1 MFSPLNL
8 ETGGDGRHPMT
19 LYDQQQIVLAG
30 MICGGEKALAA
41 GMEVLSSDDFTTE
54 HTKRLFETI
63 RTLYTNGDPVSPISV
78 SPQISEDDRTWYL
91 MLLEEWFL
99 TDDIGYYVRLLRQSS
114 QLNRLNRTAYEL
126 AYCDDLD
133 EAARLVSKINELSS
147 ARRGVKIVSLGDA
160 VQAYVD
166 TIGKQKPEFIRMGLR
181 IFDDEILLR
190 KGRYFVIGGYP
201 SSGKTLLTLQMAQRV
216 AHSKKVGYFSFET
229 DDWDI
234 AVRALSAATGVYNKR
249 VSQQD
254 LNAADEAA
262 IRGAVEPMKALK
274 LELIPATGMTADDIR
289 AITLSR
295 KYDVIFIDYLQSV
308 ESTNPRATGYEK
320 VSHTSR
326 TLQGL
331 SRGGNVLVVALSQ
344 LSRPEPRKD
353 GKIVPPNMSSLRE
366 SGQIEQDADV
376 IALLYP
382 EDMDDNSSN
391 RIFKVAKN
399 KDGEKLTLDLAFA
412 GATQRLD
419 VLGRRRK
426 DAAPAK
432 KQVRA
437 SDGSGFML
445 LPEGQGPEPPQDFKQ
460 TKLAF

>member
-1 MFSPLNL
+1 MHS
-8 ETGGDGRHPMT
+8 ETLLD
-19 LYDQQQIVLAG
+19 LQNIVLGSMMTYANTVG
-30 MICGGEKALAA
+30 PAMAELQ
-41 GMEVLSSDDFTTE
+41 EEDFTTAAT
-54 HTKRLFETI
+54 HGIFLAVRDLFAQQA
-63 RTLYTNGDPVSPISV
+63 PINRFSV
-78 SPQISEDDRTWYL
+78 SAELIPEFEPYIDAA
-91 MLLEEWFL
+91 LLVAR
-99 TDDIGYYVRLLRQSS
+99 DDISYYVRKLREVS
-114 QLNRLNRTAYEL
+114 QLNAIQKAGSDL
-126 AYCDDLD
+126 AASEDLD

-181 IFDDEILLR
+181 IFDDEVLLR

-216 AHSKKVGYFSFET
+216 ARSKKVGYFSFET

-249 VSQQD
+249 VAQQD

-262 IRGAVEPMKALK
+262 IRAAVEPMKSLK

-308 ESTNPRATGYEK
+308 DSTNPRASGYEK
-320 VSHTSR
+320 VSYTSSA
-326 TLQGL
+326 LQKL

-353 GKIVPPNMSSLRE
+353 GRIVPPNMSSLRE

-426 DAAPAK
+426 DSSSNRQKVQAK
-432 KQVRA
+432 
-437 SDGSGFML
+437 DGSGYIL
-445 LPEGQGPEPPQDFKQ
+445 LPEGQGPETPQEFKQ